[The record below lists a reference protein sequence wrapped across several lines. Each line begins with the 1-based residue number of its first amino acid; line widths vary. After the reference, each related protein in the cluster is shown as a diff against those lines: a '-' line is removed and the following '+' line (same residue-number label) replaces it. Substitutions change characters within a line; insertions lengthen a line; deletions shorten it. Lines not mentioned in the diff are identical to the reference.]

1 MRKYAK
7 CIHFMILHGHEIF
20 PCYVCKMSEFLRCRH
35 LCANLMLHPSHKSE
49 LLTQLLYNDRLI
61 RLQEDVGMWTKVRLH
76 PQSTEGWI
84 LQAQIEPVM
93 HAGEPIAIQSH
104 QEYEGGQALPGTFF
118 FEGDS
123 LSQEAIPFPIAGNR
137 EVWMR
142 DFLMSCIGTPY
153 MWGGLSYTGIDCSGL
168 SSLLYRYCGILLTP
182 FAAEQFRQGVVLDFL
197 QDARCGDL
205 AFFENANG
213 DIHHVG
219 VLLNPT
225 EIVHASEQAGGVV
238 HDYIDSEGIISKQTG
253 KRTHVLRLVKR
264 LWPTLD

>member
-7 CIHFMILHGHEIF
+7 CVHFMISHGHEIF
-20 PCYVCKMSEFLRCRH
+20 PCYVCNMSEYLRCRH

-61 RLQEDVGMWTKVRLH
+61 RLHEDVGMWTKVRLH

-84 LQAQIEPVM
+84 LQAQIEPVI

-104 QEYEGGQALPGTFF
+104 QEYEGGQTLPGTFF

-142 DFLMSCIGTPY
+142 DFLMRCIGTPY